1 MIEIVSDLFI
11 LPVHHDLFACH
22 VELALRMARLS
33 KSVPLRNL
41 LQNFDGTCS
50 QVGNTELC
58 GGIVHVRNLF
68 CIASLVPCG
77 VAG

>member
-22 VELALRMARLS
+22 VGLAIHMARLL
-33 KSVPLRNL
+33 KSVPLRDL
-41 LQNFDGTCS
+41 LQNFDGMCS
-50 QVGNTELC
+50 QVGNTELY
-58 GGIVHVRNLF
+58 GGIVHVHNLF
-68 CIASLVPCG
+68 YIAKMVPCG